1 MRFSSFL
8 FLVTTFLVIQGQAA
22 NVCVNNMADFE
33 KRKAQMPPMMQK
45 LPVMFTVDSFAVTAG
60 LKIAPAGEKMQLT
73 ANVNAIG
80 SGDDYQQVVY
90 IKEVCI
96 VGNNVTMKLEA
107 GASKRNEP
115 PPTIAIVDS
124 NSVKINSITFN
135 KANEAQFRS
144 ISNKVSKDLG
154 GSSGKSGTN

>member
-1 MRFSSFL
+1 MRFSSVL
-8 FLVTTFLVIQGQAA
+8 FVAAMVVAIQSKAA

-33 KRKAQMPPMMQK
+33 QRKAQMPPMMQK

-60 LKIAPAGEKMQLT
+60 LKIAPAGNKLQLE

-96 VGNNVTMKLEA
+96 IGDKVTMKLEA

-115 PPTIAIVDS
+115 PPTISLVDS
-124 NSVKINSITFN
+124 GSVKINSITF
-135 KANEAQFRS
+135 KKSTEAQFRS

-154 GSSGKSGTN
+154 GSSGSGGVK

>member
-1 MRFSSFL
+1 MRFSSVL
-8 FLVTTFLVIQGQAA
+8 FVTATLVAFQSKAA

-33 KRKAQMPPMMQK
+33 QRKAQMPQMMQK

-60 LKIAPAGEKMQLT
+60 LKIAPAGNKLQLE

-96 VGNNVTMKLEA
+96 IGDKVTMKLEA
-107 GASKRNEP
+107 SASKRNEP
-115 PPTIAIVDS
+115 PPTISLIDS
-124 NSVKINSITFN
+124 GSVKINSITF
-135 KANEAQFRS
+135 KKSTEAQFRS

-154 GSSGKSGTN
+154 GSSGSGGVK

>member
-1 MRFSSFL
+1 MWTL
-8 FLVTTFLVIQGQAA
+8 FVSPLLAA

-33 KRKAQMPPMMQK
+33 QRKAQMPAMMQK

-60 LKIAPAGEKMQLT
+60 LKIAPAGNKLQLT

-96 VGNNVTMKLEA
+96 IGNNVTMKLEA

-124 NSVKINSITFN
+124 SKVKINSITFN
-135 KANEAQFRS
+135 KSSESQFRA
-144 ISNKVSKDLG
+144 ISNKVTKDLG
-154 GSSGKSGTN
+154 GSSGASGTN